1 MRLEINEVAT
11 FVLQLRE
18 SKQLTRKQ
26 FGLIVSESEQNVY
39 NVETGRSKIS
49 LRRLQKICD
58 PFKIKISY
66 WIVEK

>member
-1 MRLEINEVAT
+1 MKLEINEVAT
-11 FVLQLRE
+11 FVRDLRE
-18 SKQLTRKQ
+18 AKQLNRKE

-66 WIVEK
+66 WIVES